1 MRWVVWIY
9 YAELWLLTWMLNAVW
24 YENVRYVCEL
34 QKWKRIYL
42 NQLNMIKKPKALN
55 FRCLSKASIFLGFIT
70 IASNFS
76 SYDFICTVY
85 IIILIFAIWRSQND
99 NSSAHLVD
107 RITLVLWRSTWNPVQ
122 SREKKKKGLIT
133 NYCLIIQSFIIFLQ
147 LLCLRFSCESKYF
160 NLVYVFKPVYF
171 FQTILILPN
180 FFFFFFFTK
189 QKRDFPFLGV
199 YSCS

>member
-1 MRWVVWIY
+1 
-9 YAELWLLTWMLNAVW
+9 
-24 YENVRYVCEL
+24 
-34 QKWKRIYL
+34 
-42 NQLNMIKKPKALN
+42 MIQKPKALN
-55 FRCLSKASIFLGFIT
+55 FKCLSKASIILGFIT

-76 SYDFICTVY
+76 SYDFISTVY

-99 NSSAHLVD
+99 SFGGQNYTGIVKIHMKFCPKP
-107 RITLVLWRSTWNPVQ
+107 W
-122 SREKKKKGLIT
+122 KKKTGLIT

-160 NLVYVFKPVYF
+160 KPVYVFKPVYF
-171 FQTILILPN
+171 FQTTFILPI
-180 FFFFFFFTK
+180 FFFTK

>member
-1 MRWVVWIY
+1 
-9 YAELWLLTWMLNAVW
+9 
-24 YENVRYVCEL
+24 
-34 QKWKRIYL
+34 
-42 NQLNMIKKPKALN
+42 MIKKPKALN
-55 FRCLSKASIFLGFIT
+55 FKCLSKASIFLGFIT

-76 SYDFICTVY
+76 SYDFISSVY

-99 NSSAHLVD
+99 DSSAHLVD

-122 SREKKKKGLIT
+122 SREKKKTGLIT

-180 FFFFFFFTK
+180 YFILFYFFFNQLK